1 MIMRFLIFGFITAML
16 LAKPYRGGEL
26 RTIESF
32 QYGKFEVRMKSAP
45 GSGVISSFFTFHDYW
60 SEGHTSSVY
69 WNEIDLEWLGRYDDK
84 VLTNLIIH
92 DQWGLP
98 DLSDL
103 TFNPNEDF
111 HTYAFEWTSEYIA
124 FFVDD
129 QLIRW
134 VDNFYA
140 DSMYREQKIM
150 MNIWQS
156 TSVEW
161 AGSFSTSTL
170 PTYAY
175 YDWVKYYLWV
185 DGTGNAGTNNDFI
198 LLWEDNFDSWDTNRW
213 EKATHTWNGNNAD
226 FIHDNVVFMSGY
238 MILCLTTPS
247 ATGYNGD
254 PLSVN
259 ETGLPNTFQVHN
271 AYPNPFNGEVVIP
284 ISLEQSQPL
293 MLDIYNNYGEY
304 IKTLKNGMTNAG
316 KTMIKWNGLT
326 NNGHNAASG
335 VYFVRCASVDRII
348 TQKILLMK

>member
-1 MIMRFLIFGFITAML
+1 MISRFLLFSFISAML

-32 QYGKFEVRMKSAP
+32 QYGRFEVRMKSAP

-84 VLTNLIIH
+84 VHTNLIIH
-92 DQWGLP
+92 DQWDLP

-103 TFNPNEDF
+103 TFNPHEDF

-134 VDNFYA
+134 VDNFYIE
-140 DSMYREQKIM
+140 SMYREQKIM

-161 AGSFSTSTL
+161 AGSFSASTL
-170 PTYAY
+170 PTYAF

-213 EKATHTWNGNNAD
+213 EKATHTWDGNNAD
-226 FIHDNVVFMSGY
+226 FIHNNVVFMSGY
-238 MILCLTTPS
+238 MILCLTVPS

-254 PLSVN
+254 PLSV
-259 ETGLPNTFQVHN
+259 
-271 AYPNPFNGEVVIP
+271 
-284 ISLEQSQPL
+284 S
-293 MLDIYNNYGEY
+293 
-304 IKTLKNGMTNAG
+304 
-316 KTMIKWNGLT
+316 
-326 NNGHNAASG
+326 
-335 VYFVRCASVDRII
+335 
-348 TQKILLMK
+348 

>member
-1 MIMRFLIFGFITAML
+1 MRILLISCITTVL

-26 RTIESF
+26 RTIDTY
-32 QYGKFEVRMKSAP
+32 QYGRFEVRMKSAP

-60 SEGHTSSVY
+60 SEGHTSSIY
-69 WNEIDLEWLGRYDDK
+69 WNEIDLEWLVRYDDK
-84 VLTNLIIH
+84 VHSNLIIH
-92 DQWGLP
+92 DQWDLP
-98 DLSDL
+98 GLSDL

-111 HTYAFEWTSEYIA
+111 HTYAFEWTSQYIS

-129 QLIRW
+129 QLILMIDDT
-134 VDNFYA
+134 VYIN
-140 DSMYREQKIM
+140 SMYRDQKIM

-156 TSVEW
+156 TSIEW

-175 YDWVKYYLWV
+175 YDWAKYYLWV
-185 DGTGNAGTNNDFI
+185 DGTGNAGTNNNFI

-213 EKATHTWNGNNAD
+213 EKATHTWDGNNSD

-247 ATGYNGD
+247 TTGYNGD
-254 PLSVN
+254 PLSFN
-259 ETGLPNTFQVHN
+259 DTWHPNTFQMHN
-271 AYPNPFNGEVVIP
+271 AYPNPFNGEVVIA

-293 MLDIYNNYGEY
+293 LLDIYNTYGEY
-304 IKTLKNGMTNAG
+304 IKTLKNGMTSAG
-316 KTMIKWNGLT
+316 KTRIKWNGLT
-326 NNGHNAASG
+326 NNGLNAPSG
-335 VYFVRCASVDRII
+335 VYFARCTSIDQII